1 MTANDLITGFS
12 ALLQDN
18 TTGDIEASAHLARVI
33 ELIQS
38 KVNKEDDT
46 FDAYGILDATK
57 DSLELDTNFLP
68 SGLMKS
74 AVQAAL
80 SADQRQVGQ
89 LHVHRTKNWI
99 VYECTWNGNWRR
111 INTDKSELKTAASWD
126 GSAWSATAGS
136 PFLTPSVS
144 GSSLIVLYNNPD
156 DLNFISNV
164 VESAVVSSDETLITN
179 GYLIN
184 FSATTSRVTIIFYK
198 DGAQITD
205 LSTLPAGIELN
216 IKVNFQRP

>member
-1 MTANDLITGFS
+1 MRYPHAVLTVCFAAIIASFGVDSSAYAQCQETQWTPGFS
-12 ALLQDN
+12 
-18 TTGDIEASAHLARVI
+18 TTGGTVDISGDHMIIGDTNGARV
-33 ELIQS
+33 
-38 KVNKEDDT
+38 V
-46 FDAYGILDATK
+46 
-57 DSLELDTNFLP
+57 
-68 SGLMKS
+68 
-74 AVQAAL
+74 
-80 SADQRQVGQ
+80 
-89 LHVHRTKNWI
+89 
-99 VYECTWNGNWRR
+99 VYSWN
-111 INTDKSELKTAASWD
+111 

-156 DLNFISNV
+156 DPNFISNV
-164 VESAVVSSDETLITN
+164 VESAVVSSDETLISN